1 MNLLPTI
8 VVALRALL
16 RNKMRSFLTA
26 LGVIIGVGAVV
37 AMTSI
42 AAGAQ
47 ARIEQTFQQM
57 GSNMLVVRAGSSRT
71 RGVHGGAGSRAS
83 LTWSDLAAIRE
94 QAPSVLYAAPLL
106 SNRAQVMAEGN
117 NWNTT
122 IQGTTAEYFTIAN
135 WSIGEG
141 SFFSEG
147 DDSQA
152 QKVAVLGKTVADN
165 LFGPFSDPVGQMIR
179 IDHVPFEV
187 IGVAGSKGQTG
198 HGRDQDDLVFVRAR
212 TFRMRLQ
219 GGLGQYLDG
228 SVFVSAVSQEA
239 TSMAEREISALLRER
254 HRVRPGMDDEFTV
267 RNLSDIADA
276 RQQGAQTMSLLL
288 AGIALV
294 SLVVGGIGIMNI
306 MLVSVTERTREIGL
320 RMAVGARPRNIM
332 AQFLTE
338 SVALSLVGGLLGVLA
353 GIGAA
358 SWLVG
363 RFGWPMLVQPH
374 MVLLAVAFSA
384 AVGIGFGLYPAFKA
398 SRLDPITALRYE

>member
-47 ARIEQTFQQM
+47 ARIEETFQQM

-71 RGVHGGAGSRAS
+71 GGVHGGAGSQTS
-83 LTWSDLAAIRE
+83 LTWNDLAAIRE
-94 QAPSVLYAAPLL
+94 EASSVLYAAPLL

-117 NWNTT
+117 NWSTT

-147 DDSQA
+147 DDDQA

-165 LFGPFSDPVGQMIR
+165 LFGPFSDPVGRMIR

-198 HGRDQDDLVFVRAR
+198 HGRDQDDLVFVPAR

-276 RQQGAQTMSLLL
+276 RQEGAQTMSLLL

-353 GIGAA
+353 GVGAA

-363 RFGWPMLVQPH
+363 RFGWPMLVQPQ